1 MRPGNAP
8 ELFLQEDTML
18 HALSRFF
25 TVLVKRYL
33 PDAYLFV
40 ILLTFVTFT
49 AALIFTGSSCI
60 DLVNAWGNGISSLL
74 MFTIQS
80 ALIYTTGHALASTRA
95 VRNLLDAVAGIPR
108 TPFQAALMAFYVTA
122 LGSLFNWG
130 FGLVVGG
137 LIAREM
143 ARRVHGMDYGFTV
156 AAGYSGFV
164 VWHGG
169 FSSAVAA
176 DLATQ
181 GGILSRALAGRGLP
195 DLIIPFSDS
204 ILSVSNI
211 TITALLLLVL
221 PFMLKAIHPRADEVV
236 PVDPALFAEEQE
248 LNVPPREDTPAS
260 RLEHSR
266 LLTLLFSLLGFSYL
280 GYHFWTRGLD
290 INLNILIIIF
300 MWLGIFLHG
309 TPIRYVAALREAVG
323 GASGIITQFPLYGG
337 IQGIM
342 ITSGLA
348 AMISNGFV
356 SIATAKTF
364 PLLTFLSSGFINMFV
379 PSGGGQWIV
388 QAPITVPA
396 AIELGANGGLVGM
409 AVAYGDQWT
418 NMIQPFW
425 ALPMLAIARLGVR
438 DIMGPC
444 IMTLLFSG
452 IIMGAGLYFFA

>member
-1 MRPGNAP
+1 
-8 ELFLQEDTML
+8 ML

-25 TVLVKRYL
+25 TALVKRYL

-40 ILLTFVTFT
+40 ILLTFVTFV
-49 AALIFTGSSCI
+49 AAWIFTSSGVI
-60 DLVNAWGNGISSLL
+60 DLVNAWGTGFSSLL
-74 MFTIQS
+74 MFTVQS
-80 ALIYTTGHALASTRA
+80 ALIYTTGSALASTKA
-95 VRNLLDAVAGIPR
+95 VRRLLDAIANIPHS
-108 TPFQAALMAFYVTA
+108 PFQAALVVFYVTA

-137 LIAREM
+137 LTAREM
-143 ARRVHGMDYGFTV
+143 ARRIPNLDYGFTV

-176 DLATQ
+176 DLATP
-181 GGILSRALAGRGLP
+181 GGVLSKALAAKGLP
-195 DLIIPFSDS
+195 DLVIPFSDS
-204 ILSVSNI
+204 ILSTYNI
-211 TITALLLLVL
+211 TITGTLLLVL
-221 PFMLKAIHPRADEVV
+221 PIMLWAIQPKSNEIV
-236 PVDPALFAEEQE
+236 PVDPTLFAKDEE
-248 LNVPPREDTPAS
+248 LKVPVPDGSPAS

-266 LLTLLFSLLGFSYL
+266 LLTRLFSLLGFSFL
-280 GYHFWTRGLD
+280 GYHFYTKGLV

-309 TPIRYVAALREAVG
+309 TPIRYVVALRDAVG
-323 GASGIITQFPLYGG
+323 GASGILTQFPLYGG
-337 IQGIM
+337 IQGLM
-342 ITSGLA
+342 ISSGLA

-364 PLLTFLSSGFINMFV
+364 PLFTFFASGFINMFV

-388 QAPITVPA
+388 QAPITLPA

-425 ALPMLAIARLGVR
+425 ALPMLAIAKLGVR

-444 IMTLLFSG
+444 VMTLIFSG
-452 IIMGAGLYFFA
+452 LIMGIGLYVFA

>member
-1 MRPGNAP
+1 
-8 ELFLQEDTML
+8 ML
-18 HALSRFF
+18 YGLSRFF
-25 TVLVKRYL
+25 TMLVKRFL
-33 PDAYLFV
+33 PDAYILV
-40 ILLTFVTFT
+40 ILLTLVSFIT
-49 AALIFTGSSCI
+49 AFIFTESSCI
-60 DLVNAWGNGISSLL
+60 DLINAWGKGFSSLL

-80 ALIYTTGHALASTRA
+80 ALIYTTGHALASTHA
-95 VRNLLDAVAGIPR
+95 VRRLLDSVAGIPR
-108 TPFQAALMAFYVTA
+108 TPFQAALMTFYVTA
-122 LGSLFNWG
+122 FGSLFNWG

-143 ARRVHGMDYGFTV
+143 ARRVPNSDYGFTV

-176 DLATQ
+176 DLATS
-181 GGILSRALAGRGLP
+181 GGVLSKALAARGLP
-195 DLIIPFSDS
+195 DMVIPFSDS
-204 ILSVSNI
+204 ILSASNI
-211 TITALLLLVL
+211 TITAVMLIVL
-221 PFMLKAIHPRADEVV
+221 PFMLKAIHPHPDEVV
-236 PVDPALFAEEQE
+236 PVDTALFGEEKD
-248 LNVPPREDTPAS
+248 LDVPPLEDSPAS

-266 LLTLLFSLLGFSYL
+266 ALSLLFSALGFAYL
-280 GYHFWTRGLD
+280 GYHFWTRGMD

-309 TPIRYVAALREAVG
+309 TPIRYVVALKEAVA

-342 ITSGLA
+342 VASGLA
-348 AMISNGFV
+348 SMIASGV
-356 SIATAKTF
+356 MSIATAKTL
-364 PLLTFLSSGFINMFV
+364 PLLTFISAGIINIFI

-388 QAPITVPA
+388 QAPISIPPA
-396 AIELGANGGLVGM
+396 IDMGANVGLTGM

-425 ALPMLAIARLGVR
+425 ALPMLAIAGLGIR

-444 IMTLLFSG
+444 VMTLIFSG

>member
-1 MRPGNAP
+1 
-8 ELFLQEDTML
+8 ML
-18 HALSRFF
+18 YGLSRFF
-25 TVLVKRYL
+25 TMLVKRFL
-33 PDAYLFV
+33 PDAYILV
-40 ILLTFVTFT
+40 ILLTLVSFIT
-49 AALIFTGSSCI
+49 AFIFTESSCI
-60 DLVNAWGNGISSLL
+60 DLINAWGKGFSSLL

-80 ALIYTTGHALASTRA
+80 ALIYTTGHALASTHA
-95 VRNLLDAVAGIPR
+95 VRRLLDSVAGIPR
-108 TPFQAALMAFYVTA
+108 TPFQAALMTFYVTA
-122 LGSLFNWG
+122 FGSLFNWG

-143 ARRVHGMDYGFTV
+143 ARRVPNIDYGFTV

-176 DLATQ
+176 DLATS
-181 GGILSRALAGRGLP
+181 GGVLSKALAARGLP
-195 DLIIPFSDS
+195 DMVIPFSDS
-204 ILSVSNI
+204 ILSASNI
-211 TITALLLLVL
+211 TITAVMLIVL
-221 PFMLKAIHPRADEVV
+221 PFMLKAIHPHPDEVV
-236 PVDPALFAEEQE
+236 PVDPALFGEEKD
-248 LNVPPREDTPAS
+248 LDVPPLEDSPAS

-266 LLTLLFSLLGFSYL
+266 ALSLLFSALGFAYL
-280 GYHFWTRGLD
+280 GYHFWTRGMD

-309 TPIRYVAALREAVG
+309 TPIRYVVALKEAVA

-342 ITSGLA
+342 VASGLA
-348 AMISNGFV
+348 SMIASGV
-356 SIATAKTF
+356 MSIATAKTL
-364 PLLTFLSSGFINMFV
+364 PLLTFISAGLINIFI

-388 QAPITVPA
+388 QAPISIPPA
-396 AIELGANGGLVGM
+396 IDMGANVGLTGM

-425 ALPMLAIARLGVR
+425 ALPMLAIAGLGIR

-444 IMTLLFSG
+444 VMTLSFSG

>member
-1 MRPGNAP
+1 
-8 ELFLQEDTML
+8 ML
-18 HALSRFF
+18 YGLSRFF
-25 TVLVKRYL
+25 TMLVKRFL
-33 PDAYLFV
+33 PDAYILV
-40 ILLTFVTFT
+40 ILLTLVSFIT
-49 AALIFTGSSCI
+49 AFIFTESSCI
-60 DLVNAWGNGISSLL
+60 DLINAWGKGFSSLL

-80 ALIYTTGHALASTRA
+80 ALIYTTGHALASTHA
-95 VRNLLDAVAGIPR
+95 VRRLLDSVAGIPR
-108 TPFQAALMAFYVTA
+108 TPFQAALMTFYVTA
-122 LGSLFNWG
+122 FGSLFNWG

-143 ARRVHGMDYGFTV
+143 ARRVPNIDYGFTV

-169 FSSAVAA
+169 FSSAVPA
-176 DLATQ
+176 DLATS
-181 GGILSRALAGRGLP
+181 GGVLSKALAARGLP
-195 DLIIPFSDS
+195 DMVIPFSDS
-204 ILSVSNI
+204 ILSASNI
-211 TITALLLLVL
+211 TITAVMLIVL
-221 PFMLKAIHPRADEVV
+221 PFMLKAIHPHPDEVV
-236 PVDPALFAEEQE
+236 PVDPALFGEEKD
-248 LNVPPREDTPAS
+248 LAVPPLEDSPAS

-266 LLTLLFSLLGFSYL
+266 ALSLLFSALGFAYL
-280 GYHFWTRGLD
+280 GYHFWTRGMD

-309 TPIRYVAALREAVG
+309 TPIRYVVALKEAVA

-342 ITSGLA
+342 VASGLA
-348 AMISNGFV
+348 SMIASGV
-356 SIATAKTF
+356 MSIATAKTL
-364 PLLTFLSSGFINMFV
+364 PLLTFISAGIINIFI

-388 QAPITVPA
+388 QAPISIPPA
-396 AIELGANGGLVGM
+396 IDMGANVGLTGM

-425 ALPMLAIARLGVR
+425 ALPMLAIAGLGIR

-444 IMTLLFSG
+444 VMTLIFSG

>member
-1 MRPGNAP
+1 
-8 ELFLQEDTML
+8 ML
-18 HALSRFF
+18 YGLSRFF
-25 TVLVKRYL
+25 TMLVKRFL
-33 PDAYLFV
+33 PDAYILV
-40 ILLTFVTFT
+40 ILLTLVSFIT
-49 AALIFTGSSCI
+49 AFIFTESSCI
-60 DLVNAWGNGISSLL
+60 DLINAWGKGFSSLL

-80 ALIYTTGHALASTRA
+80 ALIYTTGHALASTHA
-95 VRNLLDAVAGIPR
+95 VRRLLDSVAGIPR
-108 TPFQAALMAFYVTA
+108 TPFQAALMTFYVTA
-122 LGSLFNWG
+122 FGSLFNWG

-143 ARRVHGMDYGFTV
+143 ARRVPNIDYGFTV

-176 DLATQ
+176 DLATS
-181 GGILSRALAGRGLP
+181 GGVLSKALAARGLP
-195 DLIIPFSDS
+195 DMVIPFSDS
-204 ILSVSNI
+204 ILSASNI
-211 TITALLLLVL
+211 TITAVMLIVL
-221 PFMLKAIHPRADEVV
+221 PFMLKAIHPHPDEVV
-236 PVDPALFAEEQE
+236 PVDPALFGEEKD
-248 LNVPPREDTPAS
+248 LAVPPLEDSPAS

-266 LLTLLFSLLGFSYL
+266 ALSLLFSALGFAYL
-280 GYHFWTRGLD
+280 GYHFWTRGMD

-309 TPIRYVAALREAVG
+309 TPIRYVVALKEAVA

-342 ITSGLA
+342 VASGLA
-348 AMISNGFV
+348 SMIASGV
-356 SIATAKTF
+356 MSIATAKTL
-364 PLLTFLSSGFINMFV
+364 PLLTFISAGIINIFI

-388 QAPITVPA
+388 QAPISIPPA
-396 AIELGANGGLVGM
+396 IDMGANVGLTGM

-425 ALPMLAIARLGVR
+425 ALPMLAIAGLGIR

-444 IMTLLFSG
+444 VMTLIFSG

>member
-1 MRPGNAP
+1 
-8 ELFLQEDTML
+8 ML

-25 TVLVKRYL
+25 TALVKRYL

-40 ILLTFVTFT
+40 ILLTFVTF
-49 AALIFTGSSCI
+49 AAAWIFTPSGVV
-60 DLVNAWGNGISSLL
+60 DLINGWGKGFSSLL
-74 MFTIQS
+74 MFTVQS
-80 ALIYTTGHALASTRA
+80 ALIYTTGSALASTRA
-95 VRNLLDAVAGIPR
+95 VRRLLDAIADIPR
-108 TPFQAALMAFYVTA
+108 TPFQAALVAFYVTA
-122 LGSLFNWG
+122 FGSLFNWG

-137 LIAREM
+137 LTAREM
-143 ARRVHGMDYGFTV
+143 AKRIAGLDYGFTV
-156 AAGYSGFV
+156 ALAYSGFV

-176 DLATQ
+176 DLATP
-181 GGILSRALAGRGLP
+181 GGVLSKALAAKGLP
-195 DLIIPFSDS
+195 DLVIPFSDS
-204 ILSVSNI
+204 ILSVYNI
-211 TITALLLLVL
+211 TITGCLLIFLPLV
-221 PFMLKAIHPRADEVV
+221 FRAIQPRPEEIV
-236 PVDPALFAEEQE
+236 PVDPKLFAQEEE
-248 LNVPPREDTPAS
+248 LKVPAPDNTPAS

-266 LLTLLFSLLGFSYL
+266 LLTWLFSLLGFSYL
-280 GYHFWTRGLD
+280 GYHFYTRGLE

-323 GASGIITQFPLYGG
+323 GASGILTQFPLYGG
-337 IQGIM
+337 IQGLM
-342 ITSGLA
+342 ISSGLA

-364 PLLTFLSSGFINMFV
+364 PLLTFLASGFINMFV

-388 QAPITVPA
+388 QAPITLPA

-425 ALPMLAIARLGVR
+425 ALPMLAIAKLGVR

-444 IMTLLFSG
+444 VMTLIFSG
-452 IIMGAGLYFFA
+452 LIMGLGLYFFA